1 MDLALASI
9 WLAFVSFLLLHAFRQ
24 RNVFDRISPRLARS
38 NPRHTSI
45 GVVVPARDEAANVRA
60 CLESVLQQQL
70 PHARLDVVLVD
81 DHSAD
86 ATLQIAESIAASDP
100 RVTVVRAPPLPPGWA
115 GKVHACCCGVAV
127 LGTAVEWLCFL
138 DADMRAHPLM
148 LNSAVDYAMTRQIDL
163 LSLAPRHQLESFAE
177 RLILPCGHYLLAF
190 CQNLEKRQAPGGADA
205 VATGQFMLLRRT
217 AYEYVGGYEEIRGS
231 VCEDVELARR
241 MKRFGHRVLMVDGS
255 ALVSTRMYTGWG
267 ALWPGIARNLTD
279 MLGGPTRTLII
290 AMLAPLV
297 AWLAVVLP
305 VVYGLECVRDAT
317 QSCVGLI
324 LVVLGSS
331 ALIALHIVGA
341 AHFGI
346 PLRYGLVFPLGYS
359 IGALIALDSIRCRLF
374 GGVRWKGRTY
384 P

>member
-1 MDLALASI
+1 
-9 WLAFVSFLLLHAFRQ
+9 
-24 RNVFDRISPRLARS
+24 
-38 NPRHTSI
+38 
-45 GVVVPARDEAANVRA
+45 
-60 CLESVLQQQL
+60 
-70 PHARLDVVLVD
+70 
-81 DHSAD
+81 
-86 ATLQIAESIAASDP
+86 
-100 RVTVVRAPPLPPGWA
+100 
-115 GKVHACCCGVAV
+115 VAV